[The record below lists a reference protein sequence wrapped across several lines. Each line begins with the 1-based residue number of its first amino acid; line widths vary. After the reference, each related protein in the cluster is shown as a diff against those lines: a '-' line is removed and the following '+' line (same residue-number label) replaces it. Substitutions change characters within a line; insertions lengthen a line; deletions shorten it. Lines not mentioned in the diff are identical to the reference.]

1 MKKTKISMKNVD
13 TSIKNYKD
21 VSGAGY
27 YNIFCDEFVINP
39 NVNKLVI
46 IADITKKGV
55 DVHKQYQ
62 ALKKS
67 SDTCYVA
74 VASSNN
80 IKYLFKKGYTLV
92 YDSVKNEIIR
102 KYER

>member
-1 MKKTKISMKNVD
+1 MKKNEIT
-13 TSIKNYKD
+13 
-21 VSGAGY
+21 
-27 YNIFCDEFVINP
+27 
-39 NVNKLVI
+39 I
-46 IADITKKGV
+46 IADMTKKGV
-55 DVHKQYQ
+55 DVHKPYQ

-74 VASSNN
+74 VTSSNN